1 MDRRCVADMS
11 KPRREIMRK
20 RGELVARIAAQREQ
34 VTLASARW
42 KAPLAVADQGLAAV
56 RYVRSHPLFLVGVA
70 GVVALLAIRRNSVIV
85 VAGTALRLWNLYN
98 STRNYAAKAG
108 YRR

>member
-1 MDRRCVADMS
+1 MDRRCVAGMS
-11 KPRREIMRK
+11 KPLREIMRK

-56 RYVRSHPLFLVGVA
+56 RYVRSHPLILA
-70 GVVALLAIRRNSVIV
+70 GVVALLAIRRNSVIG

>member
-11 KPRREIMRK
+11 KPLREIMRK

-34 VTLASARW
+34 VTLASVRW

-56 RYVRSHPLFLVGVA
+56 RYVRSHPLILA
-70 GVVALLAIRRNSVIV
+70 GVVALLAIRRNSVIG